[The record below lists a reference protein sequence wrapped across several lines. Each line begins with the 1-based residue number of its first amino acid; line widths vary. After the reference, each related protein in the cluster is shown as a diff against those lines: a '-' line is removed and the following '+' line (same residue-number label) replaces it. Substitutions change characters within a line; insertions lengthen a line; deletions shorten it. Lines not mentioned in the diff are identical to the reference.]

1 MYILVFIMFLE
12 ANVYKIGSNQII
24 YQTADECLRD
34 RSILVESL
42 ESTKP
47 TKEAFAI
54 TRCVQMI
61 NKGVSI

>member
-12 ANVYKIGSNQII
+12 PSVYKIGSNQII

-34 RSILVESL
+34 RLTLAQAL
-42 ESTKP
+42 ENTKP
-47 TKEAFAI
+47 TKDSFAI